1 MMALGRKV
9 YQPIRYITERDS
21 AIDKTSSDWAK
32 YKASGYDWQYITL
45 LPGEK
50 ATIFTLRQLTQR
62 QRMAREGIENLAE
75 RLTFTLRCGIETIEN
90 YLIERPDGSVM
101 ELRNPEP
108 DANNNL
114 APIATVK
121 WAEDANFPNDH
132 LIMIAAAISEIS
144 EAQIP
149 LSKPFAKASGGG
161 DTEKKNQGTVVA
173 S

>member
-1 MMALGRKV
+1 MALGRKV

-21 AIDKTSSDWAK
+21 AIDKVQSDWSK
-32 YKASGYDWQYITL
+32 YKSSGYDWQHIKL

-50 ATIFTLRQLTQR
+50 ATVFTLRQLTQR
-62 QRMAREGIENLAE
+62 QRMAREGIDNLAE
-75 RLTFTLRCGIETIEN
+75 RLTFTIRCGVEAVEN

-101 ELRNPEP
+101 ELRQPEQ
-108 DANNNL
+108 DLGNSL

-121 WAEDANFPNDH
+121 WAEEANFPNDH
-132 LIMIAAAISEIS
+132 LVMIAAAISEIS